1 MMDSEASQIDD
12 GSALL
17 EGNIGADYTTNQRD
31 SSFSDIEILKDESES
46 TDSIEVLELYVDS
59 INHSQQNQS
68 ASAETGISEVF
79 SHDPEQNLPNCDKY
93 TPPKQEL
100 LEQNDLLND
109 TSYVSCQDGTD
120 TITLKSS
127 PYVLSPRESSSQL
140 GTPMSYTSC
149 DSSSHSEMG
158 YTRLQES
165 APSSCSPSPYQS
177 PMHKPASSM
186 DERHNQ
192 SLSSVDCTRPDSLS
206 FPRPLQ
212 HYEKQKISKKESY
225 SSLSEYSSRSSSMD
239 ALIEAAT
246 STPLHAQGTISVEGN
261 MVSFVAHGINE
272 LIKRSRGMRFINFS
286 IIIIIIGYAV
296 EL

>member
-1 MMDSEASQIDD
+1 MSQMDD

-59 INHSQQNQS
+59 VNYSQHNQS
-68 ASAETGISEVF
+68 MSAETGISEVF
-79 SHDPEQNLPNCDKY
+79 SQDPEQDLPICDKF
-93 TPPKQEL
+93 TPPKQDVQEL
-100 LEQNDLLND
+100 LEHSDRLNE

-177 PMHKPASSM
+177 PTHKPASSV

-192 SLSSVDCTRPDSLS
+192 SSSSVDCARPDSLS
-206 FPRPLQ
+206 LPRPLQ

-246 STPLHAQGTISVEGN
+246 NTPLHAQGTVSVEGN

-272 LIKRSRGMRFINFS
+272 LIKRSRGMRFINIFV
-286 IIIIIIGYAV
+286 IILIVG
-296 EL
+296 